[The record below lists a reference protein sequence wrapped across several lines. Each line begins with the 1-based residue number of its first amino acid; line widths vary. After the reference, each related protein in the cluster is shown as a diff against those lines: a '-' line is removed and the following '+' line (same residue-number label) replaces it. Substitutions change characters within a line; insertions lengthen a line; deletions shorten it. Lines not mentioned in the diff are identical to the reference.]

1 MVAVEPGIKAHA
13 REVFRQ
19 RLPGNLDK
27 TPIAIAMSKRP
38 NVPSASYSAL
48 NQKDARLAA
57 RSVGAVRGSSARVHW
72 TRSFPVGPS
81 GLRKKPGCVSELV
94 GRCREALLGPHG
106 DDRRDRED
114 DEQNLAQQQSRNG
127 QRGAQHV

>member
-1 MVAVEPGIKAHA
+1 MFPFSTRMRQCPIVRPCNGIRDPKNRRVPASNAVSSCVTNRRRNK
-13 REVFRQ
+13 RER
-19 RLPGNLDK
+19 
-27 TPIAIAMSKRP
+27 
-38 NVPSASYSAL
+38 
-48 NQKDARLAA
+48 
-57 RSVGAVRGSSARVHW
+57 
-72 TRSFPVGPS
+72 TRTG
-81 GLRKKPGCVSELV
+81 RKKPGRVSELV